1 MRVKRIEEARCRRLK
16 RELRKMEKDIEKYK
30 SLYLRA
36 LADLENYKK
45 LREQETRQLVEY
57 ANEQI
62 LRELIPVLDHLELAV
77 KVEGDVASIKKG
89 VEMVLRD
96 FLKILEH
103 FGVKKIESEGKEFNP
118 EYHEAIEVVETD
130 EAPDGHIVKVH
141 QAGYMLKGKLVRPA
155 RVSVA
160 KNKEKKEG

>member
-1 MRVKRIEEARCRRLK
+1 MKAEKIERAKCRRLR
-16 RELRKMEKDIEKYK
+16 RELRKMEKDVEKYK

-36 LADLENYKK
+36 VADLENYKK

-77 KVEGDVASIKKG
+77 RVEGDAASIKKG

-96 FLKILEH
+96 FLKTLER
-103 FGVKKIESEGKEFNP
+103 FGVKKIESEGKEFDP
-118 EYHEAIEVVETD
+118 QYHEAIEVVETED
-130 EAPDGHIVKVH
+130 TPDGQIVKVH
-141 QAGYMLKGKLVRPA
+141 QAGYMLKDKLVRPA